1 MADARRNLVDALAQ
15 QLGVPSL
22 SPGETEAVLALAAIA
37 AHGTGD
43 RTAAPLVSFLAGMG
57 AAQSQDRIGVLD
69 EVRRSV
75 AELAPG
81 EATPPASS

>member
-1 MADARRNLVDALAQ
+1 MADARSNLVDALAQ
-15 QLGVPSL
+15 QIGVPTL
-22 SPGETEAVLALAAIA
+22 SSGEVGAVLALAAIA

-43 RTAAPLVSFLAGMG
+43 RTAAPLVSFLAGTK
-57 AAQSQDRIGVLD
+57 AAQAQDRIRVLD
-69 EVRRSV
+69 ELRHSV

>member
-1 MADARRNLVDALAQ
+1 MNARGNLVDALAQ
-15 QLGVPSL
+15 QLGVPTL
-22 SPGETEAVLALAAIA
+22 SPGEAEAVLALAAIA

-43 RTAAPLVSFLAGMG
+43 RTAAPLVSFLAGVR

>member
-1 MADARRNLVDALAQ
+1 MADARGNLVDALAQ
-15 QLGVPSL
+15 QIGVSTL
-22 SPGETEAVLALAAIA
+22 SPGEAEAVLALAAVA

-43 RTAAPLVSFLAGMG
+43 RTAAPLVSFLAGVR

-81 EATPPASS
+81 GATPPVSS